1 MTKTIKIHDKCNK
14 CGTDVLFVFNLM
26 RIKGVSLEF
35 YAYIKHNMCKE
46 CSEKFVNL
54 VRFYYV

>member
-1 MTKTIKIHDKCNK
+1 MKCNK

-35 YAYIKHNMCKE
+35 YEYIKHNMCKE
-46 CSEKFVNL
+46 CAEEFLEKYNN
-54 VRFYYV
+54 YVKND